1 MYKWVKVVLIEKFVH
16 ELDSYSYEPHVDDL
30 VHVQVD
36 VLSPVEEMH
45 EVDVPGSH
53 SLSSACTTVCA
64 ELCSIPVQ
72 HLVGMVSK
80 PSARYRQVGHVERQ
94 STPSKENHVDNAHH
108 EHLHL

>member
-1 MYKWVKVVLIEKFVH
+1 MYKLMKVVLIENFVH
-16 ELDSYSYEPHVDDL
+16 ELDSYSCEPHVDDL
-30 VHVQVD
+30 VHVQVV
-36 VLSPVEEMH
+36 VLSPVEERH

-80 PSARYRQVGHVERQ
+80 PSVRCRQVEHVVLQ
-94 STPSKENHVDNAHH
+94 STPSKENHVDNVHH